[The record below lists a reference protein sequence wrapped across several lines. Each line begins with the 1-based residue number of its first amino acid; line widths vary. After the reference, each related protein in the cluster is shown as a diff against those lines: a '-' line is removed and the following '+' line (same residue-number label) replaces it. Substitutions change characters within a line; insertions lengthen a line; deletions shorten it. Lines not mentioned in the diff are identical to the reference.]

1 MKKINKWFFL
11 TGFLLMS
18 GAAAY
23 FIFLKPATPQVMV
36 SRPMPVATVYII
48 KDATQEAFLL
58 DEEGAIFS
66 GTTSATLKIYSE
78 TKNINFKNI
87 LAILNKVK
95 IFGIEVGEVVVTQ
108 NSLTI
113 NSMPKI
119 VLDLSRDLSLQIAS
133 LQLILQQAKIDEEAA
148 EFIDLRFD
156 KPVVRFA
163 PKKK

>member
-1 MKKINKWFFL
+1 MLCVASYFLFF
-11 TGFLLMS
+11 
-18 GAAAY
+18 AEY
-23 FIFLKPATPQVMV
+23 FKPVTPQVMV
-36 SRPMPVATVYII
+36 SRLEPVATVYII
-48 KDATQEAFLL
+48 KDATREAFLL

-87 LAILNKVK
+87 LAILNKIK
-95 IFGIEVGEVVVTQ
+95 IFGIEVGEAVVTQ

-119 VLDLSRDLSLQIAS
+119 VLDLSRETEMQIAS
-133 LQLILQQAKIDEEAA
+133 LQLILQQAKIDGEAA